1 MSPEKLIGGLD
12 PHAAPF
18 FLGMV
23 VKIKD
28 WAALKGFV
36 AIMSITIT
44 ASFSVG
50 IFYTQTNAMIVK
62 QSEYIDKVEKLT
74 DIVIILQRSQDISN
88 NNIGHIRRDMDK
100 LTAQIGQMQSNIA
113 KIRR

>member
-1 MSPEKLIGGLD
+1 MSPERQFLND
-12 PHAAPF
+12 PSFAPF
-18 FLGMV
+18 LIGMV

-50 IFYTQTNAMIVK
+50 IFYTQTSAMIVK
-62 QSEYIDKVEKLT
+62 QGEYIAKVEKLT
-74 DIVIILQRSQDISN
+74 DIVIMLQRTQDISN
-88 NNIGHIRRDMDK
+88 NNIVHIRSDMDK
-100 LTAQIGQMQSNIA
+100 LTAQMGQMQSNIA
-113 KIRR
+113 KLRR